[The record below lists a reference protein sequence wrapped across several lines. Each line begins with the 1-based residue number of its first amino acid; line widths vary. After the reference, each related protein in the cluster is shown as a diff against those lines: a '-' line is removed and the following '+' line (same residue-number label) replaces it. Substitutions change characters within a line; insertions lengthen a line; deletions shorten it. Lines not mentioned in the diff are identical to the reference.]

1 MKTPEQPRVAGP
13 LASYAAGFRQ
23 DLLRRAYSPWTAPEH
38 MYLMA
43 HLSRWLGGRDL
54 VPAELSEPRI
64 EEFLADRRAGGR
76 VRWSSPRAL
85 VPLLGYLRDA
95 GAIPEPRPS
104 VPTSPVEKLLT
115 EFVEYLTSERGLA
128 PATIVNYRR
137 FASLFLAA
145 SAPDPN
151 MEGCGL
157 DRLTSTQINTF
168 VLTECA
174 WRSIGSA
181 KNVVIALRVFT
192 RFLFLEGHTTVGLA
206 DAVPRAIPWRDG
218 GRSAALDPDD
228 VRRLL
233 VSCDRHK
240 AAGRRDFAILTILAR
255 LGLRRSEVACLG
267 LGDVDWR
274 NGEIV
279 VHGKGSR
286 LARLPLPVDVGA
298 AMADY
303 CRRGRPQ
310 QGHQAVFLQ
319 LQAPYGPLAPHAVT
333 EVMYRA
339 CRRAGLTPTGPH
351 RLRHST
357 ATSMRRAGAPL
368 YEIGQILRHGR
379 MTSTALY
386 AKEDLGAL
394 GRITQPWPGAEQ

>member
-13 LASYAAGFRQ
+13 LASYASGFRQ
-23 DLLRRAYSPWTAPEH
+23 DLIRRAYSPWTAAEH

-43 HLSRWLGGRDL
+43 HLSRWLGERDL
-54 VPAELSEPRI
+54 VPAELSQPRI
-64 EEFLADRRAGGR
+64 EEFLADRRAVGR
-76 VRWSSPRAL
+76 VRCSSSRAL
-85 VPLLGYLRDA
+85 VPLLGYLRDV
-95 GAIPEPRPS
+95 GAIPQSRRS
-104 VPTSPVEKLLT
+104 VPTSPIERLLVE
-115 EFVEYLTSERGLA
+115 FAEYLASERGLA
-128 PATIVNYRR
+128 PGTIVSYRR
-137 FASLFLAA
+137 FASLFLTA

-151 MEGCGL
+151 VEGCGL
-157 DRLTSTQINTF
+157 DRLRSEQINTF

-174 WRSIGSA
+174 WRSVGSA
-181 KNVVIALRVFT
+181 KNVVIALGVLT
-192 RFLFLEGHTTVGLA
+192 RFLFLEGYTTVSLSE
-206 DAVPRAIPWRDG
+206 AVPRAIPWRDG
-218 GRSAALDPDD
+218 GRSAAMDPDE

-233 VSCDRHK
+233 ASCDRHK
-240 AAGRRDFAILTILAR
+240 AAGLRDFAILTILAR
-255 LGLRRSEVACLG
+255 LGLRRAEVASLG
-267 LGDVDWR
+267 LDDVDWR
-274 NGEIV
+274 AGEIV
-279 VHGKGSR
+279 VHGKGSQR
-286 LARLPLPVDVGA
+286 DRLPLPVDVGQ

-310 QGHQAVFLQ
+310 HGHRAVFLQ
-319 LQAPYGPLAPHAVT
+319 VQAPYGPLAPHAIT

-351 RLRHST
+351 RLRHSA

-368 YEIGQILRHGR
+368 FEIGQILRHGR